1 MNFDYS
7 VIYGNLGIK
16 DIIPVLAKSKIIKS
30 NGKIIAEIKSQ
41 NLKKLIELSFDK
53 CKNSGFPSFKKS
65 LKEKIFDNILNYF
78 KESNNR
84 INNSLRNF
92 NIINGNNQEQ
102 IVNNIVNYL
111 NEIISEYIEKQ
122 NSNEV
127 NNLINQNMKYF
138 VQNLYNNEEIKQLI
152 NYYQYDF
159 QNKYEQY
166 KGKIMQ
172 KYNITINEAK
182 TSLNNNTMNIIE
194 NMVITKIL
202 GCLTDKIYTD
212 FNNSIMNYINEEIKI
227 RKRNKM
233 DINIPDYLIKE
244 IQKISDNIYKNL
256 GNMSDYDDE
265 EEKYLEENN
274 NNINSI
280 QFSNDNN
287 KKEESNYINNKFNK
301 NIQGKKNNNFNNIN
315 YLINDDDN

>member
-1 MNFDYS
+1 
-7 VIYGNLGIK
+7 
-16 DIIPVLAKSKIIKS
+16 
-30 NGKIIAEIKSQ
+30 
-41 NLKKLIELSFDK
+41 
-53 CKNSGFPSFKKS
+53 
-65 LKEKIFDNILNYF
+65 
-78 KESNNR
+78 
-84 INNSLRNF
+84 
-92 NIINGNNQEQ
+92 
-102 IVNNIVNYL
+102 
-111 NEIISEYIEKQ
+111 
-122 NSNEV
+122 
-127 NNLINQNMKYF
+127 MKYF

-212 FNNSIMNYINEEIKI
+212 FNNSIMNYIIEEIKI